1 PYAVKHVG
9 AESDGHDEVFRV
21 SHSHYISSFAAREST
36 DCYAWSISPGHFFT
50 AYLPQLQIQTS
61 LYDTEEVLSVRM
73 LVGGDTAVE
82 PPDRAFHGF
91 FHPGFVGGGG
101 CDDVVELHDY
111 VGADGVLK

>member
-1 PYAVKHVG
+1 MLIYHTLLIR
-9 AESDGHDEVFRV
+9 SDVHFA
-21 SHSHYISSFAAREST
+21 ISIFSFAAREST